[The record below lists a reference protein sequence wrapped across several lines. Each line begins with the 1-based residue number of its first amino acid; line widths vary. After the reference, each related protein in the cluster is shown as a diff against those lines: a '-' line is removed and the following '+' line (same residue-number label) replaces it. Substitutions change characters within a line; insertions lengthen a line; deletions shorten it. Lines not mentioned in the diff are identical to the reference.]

1 MSKETAI
8 NFKKSLIPELFATNI
23 RENENTRWNELRT
36 ESFYVVVFTT
46 FAKALAAKRCGKH
59 DTGFIFKDDKGNF
72 KFGGILTYQNPEEGS
87 EDDTGNFYLSFTDN
101 SDDFKDFD
109 PNYLI
114 DNHNNMFVDI
124 AKTVALDVMHGRFQ
138 SVESMNLMFNTAI
151 DTLYVY
157 MDKNVNNEDDV
168 HELTLDGIFTAIA
181 TIDENGNKIISI
193 VPGDFIKQLIKDDRA
208 ISI

>member
-101 SDDFKDFD
+101 PDDFKDFD

-168 HELTLDGIFTAIA
+168 HELTLDGIFIAIA

-193 VPGDFIKQLIKDDRA
+193 VPGDYIKQLIKDDRA